1 MEERLKRLLIEAKN
15 KSTRRLKNL
24 RTLIEEH
31 LDVIKLS
38 EYYLNQELIS
48 VDKLAKALEIAL
60 SLDKRESKSLAHE
73 ILNHAESDYILD
85 NVIDDELRN
94 VLYEI
99 EETGII
105 KTKRDEAILYN
116 GKDWRSFFWY
126 IDIKKINDIIKN
138 AKRNYE
144 GNAIEGIYSSLPE
157 DAWRHEGRGKSLQPT
172 TNVEFA
178 ITFYPGPKSRK

>member
-15 KSTRRLKNL
+15 KSARRLKNL
-24 RTLIEEH
+24 RTLIEAH
-31 LDVIKLS
+31 PDVLKPPK
-38 EYYLNQELIS
+38 YYLNQELIT

-73 ILNHAESDYILD
+73 ILNYAESGYILD
-85 NVIDDELRN
+85 NTIDDELRN

-116 GKDWRSFFWY
+116 GKGWRMFFWY
-126 IDIKKINDIIKN
+126 IDIKKINDIIEN
-138 AKRNYE
+138 AKRNYGE
-144 GNAIEGIYSSLPE
+144 NAIGDIYSSLPE
-157 DAWRHEGRGKSLQPT
+157 DAWRHERRDKSLQPT

-178 ITFYPGPKSRK
+178 VTFYPGPKSRK